1 MSKKS
6 LLVSSI
12 ILAIVTIVAAII
24 LTWDDPINPG
34 DNAFAVTMFWII
46 VVPVVVSTTLI
57 GVYAGSKNNDKI
69 NKKQK

>member
-24 LTWDDPINPG
+24 LTWDGPINPG
-34 DNAFAVTMFWII
+34 DNTFAVTMFWII
-46 VVPVVVSTTLI
+46 IVPVIVSTTLI
-57 GVYAGSKNNDKI
+57 GIYVGSNNNDK
-69 NKKQK
+69 NK